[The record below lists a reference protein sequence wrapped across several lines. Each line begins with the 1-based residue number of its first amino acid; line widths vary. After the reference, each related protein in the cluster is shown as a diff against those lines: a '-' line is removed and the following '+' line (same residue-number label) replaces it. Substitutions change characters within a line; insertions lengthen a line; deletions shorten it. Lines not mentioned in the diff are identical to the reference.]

1 MKHRQSNP
9 GSSPLKFPYT
19 KRHPKRALA
28 ALSLAAAV
36 TYAHAQTLQ
45 VIPPF
50 PGGFYSHLT
59 GISADGSVVAAGN
72 VLPSGEIDRG
82 FTWTSASG
90 AQDIGFLPGFTLATI
105 PTGLSGNGST
115 VVGIAFDP
123 NYNLA
128 SFRYQNGVMED
139 LGSLGGTNPVTLSTG
154 VSYDGSVVTGYS
166 SSDGIDSHAFRWTQA
181 GMQDL
186 GVLPGGSYSLGLA
199 ISGDG
204 EVIVGNGNVGS
215 DGRIFRWTQA
225 DGMKPLGFLPG
236 STFDGAYALSADGTA
251 IAGVSDAQ
259 AVRWLG
265 DVPQALGSLPGTL
278 FSSANAVSGDG
289 QIIGGTTFDSSFSP
303 TAFIWSQ
310 ATGMLDIEE
319 LLASRGVD
327 MAGWNF
333 ESINGI
339 SADGSALI
347 AFGSRNGEPVG
358 ILVTDF
364 AVPEASPLSA
374 TASLLAFG
382 VASSWLRIRRQ
393 RQA

>member
-1 MKHRQSNP
+1 MKHCQSNP
-9 GSSPLKFPYT
+9 GSSPIKFPYT
-19 KRHPKRALA
+19 KRHPERALA

-36 TYAHAQTLQ
+36 TYAQAQTLQ

-90 AQDIGFLPGFTLATI
+90 AQDIGFLPGFTLASI

-128 SFRYQNGVMED
+128 AFRYQNGVMED
-139 LGSLGGTNPVTLSTG
+139 LGSLGGTNPVTQSAG
-154 VSYDGSVVTGYS
+154 VSYDGSVVTGSS

-236 STFDGAYALSADGTA
+236 STFDGAYALSADGTT

-259 AVRWLG
+259 AVRWSG

-327 MAGWNF
+327 MAGWSF
-333 ESINGI
+333 ESME
-339 SADGSALI
+339 SRLGS
-347 AFGSRNGEPVG
+347 
-358 ILVTDF
+358 
-364 AVPEASPLSA
+364 
-374 TASLLAFG
+374 
-382 VASSWLRIRRQ
+382 W
-393 RQA
+393 